1 MENHND
7 YLEEHLEE
15 VRQSYLSG
23 DIQKYEQKVR
33 EGRQIVKTRRMLSA
47 LNKEGYVEK
56 QYMQKEELDTAYKHA
71 LDSPSPTVESCFE
84 QVVEVHNVSP
94 DYIEE
99 VRTSPC
105 RDIKQVITDNNK
117 HPSVKRMEKNKVM
130 AVEEL
135 KKSTTPNQLITNLT
149 LRRSVSDRLDT
160 LESQVSNLNTRLGE
174 VEVIQATNTLHIEDL
189 LEAVEIPKERKVENA
204 RKLKSKGYLIN
215 DIATILKV
223 DRKTIR
229 RWLDGHIIEN
239 VP

>member
-1 MENHND
+1 MESQNE

-15 VRQSYLSG
+15 VRQAYLSG

-33 EGRQIVKTRRMLSA
+33 EGRQIVKTRKMLA
-47 LNKEGYVEK
+47 DLNSGTHIDKK
-56 QYMQKEELDTAYKHA
+56 YMQKEELDTAYKHA
-71 LDSPSPTVESCFE
+71 LDSPSPTVEACFE

-117 HPSVKRMEKNKVM
+117 HPSVKRMEKNRVM

-135 KKSTTPNQLITNLT
+135 KKSTTPNQLITNIT

-160 LESQVSNLNTRLGE
+160 LESQVSDLQNRLGE
-174 VEVIQATNTLHIEDL
+174 VEVMQAANTLHIEDL
-189 LEAVEIPKERKVENA
+189 LEAVEIPKDRNIENA
-204 RKLKSKGYLIN
+204 KKLRAKGYLVG

-223 DRKTIR
+223 DRRTIS
-229 RWLDGHIIEN
+229 RWLGGK
-239 VP
+239 